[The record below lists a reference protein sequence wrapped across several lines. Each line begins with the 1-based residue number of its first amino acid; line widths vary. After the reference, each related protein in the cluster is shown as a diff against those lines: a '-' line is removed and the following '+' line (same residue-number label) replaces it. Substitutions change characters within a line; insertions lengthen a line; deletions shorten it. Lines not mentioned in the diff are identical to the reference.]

1 MKNFSTRK
9 RFAASVMPTFA
20 VTVAMLSPA
29 CDRIDSSYVDPAM
42 TESRSASELSLES
55 VARMLSELPLTTEHV
70 KEVFDGV
77 SSSASNG
84 YDEEYPFANMLSQP
98 GSGVGDELLR
108 TRSAQEYPNPLRS
121 LVSSA
126 HVGSPDTRAG
136 SFLETLAD
144 AGLQIYWPYSEDWD
158 GVTMPVMTFNP
169 DDETKFSNQAA
180 HVRPSDGTNIGFLRE
195 QLPGGSWVVKEI
207 VVDED
212 YARCNPVWV
221 VNYNED
227 SSHMTPQMI
236 EALCPERS
244 AQVLTRSYSDCKTL
258 VLKEF
263 KAHRNYD
270 PWFAGGSEFFV
281 KCGALNGFTATTEDE
296 LKLYT
301 PSVTDMMINVK
312 RKQVGK
318 SIRFNTVVVSEWTP
332 QLEECVFLMTE
343 DDGGKQTSWKA
354 SGLVKIKS
362 KSYGFEVELPF
373 RRNDDLVW
381 RGKLSSNYF
390 EKYNGKPNRFGD
402 VSVTF
407 SYL

>member
-1 MKNFSTRK
+1 
-9 RFAASVMPTFA
+9 MPTFA
-20 VTVAMLSPA
+20 LVVAMLSSA
-29 CDRIDSSYVDPAM
+29 CDRV
-42 TESRSASELSLES
+42 ESLDVKPGAVETPVVSALSPEG
-55 VARMLSELPLTTEHV
+55 VARMLSELPLTIEHV
-70 KEVFDGV
+70 KEVYDGV
-77 SSSASNG
+77 SSSMSNG
-84 YDEEYPFANMLSQP
+84 YDEEYPFSNMLSQP
-98 GSGVGDELLR
+98 GSGVGDALLR
-108 TRSAQEYPNPLRS
+108 TRSAHEYPSPLRS
-121 LVSSA
+121 LIDSA
-126 HVGSPDTRAG
+126 LDGSPDTRAAFSMG
-136 SFLETLAD
+136 SLAD

-158 GVTMPVMTFNP
+158 GVTMPVVTFNP
-169 DDETKFSNQAA
+169 DDVATFSNQAA
-180 HVRPSDGTNIGFLRE
+180 HVRLSDGSNIGFLRE
-195 QLPGGSWVVKEI
+195 QLPGGAWIVKEI

-212 YARCNPVWV
+212 YARRNPVWV

-227 SSHMTPQMI
+227 SSYMTPQMM
-236 EALCPERS
+236 ETLCPERS
-244 AQVLTRSYSDCKTL
+244 ARILTRSYADCRTL

-270 PWFAGGSEFFV
+270 SWFAGGSEFFV
-281 KCGALNGFTATTEDE
+281 KCGALNGFTAKTEEE
-296 LKLYT
+296 LKLYS

-332 QLEECVFLMTE
+332 QLEECVFLMIE

-381 RGKLSSNYF
+381 RGKLSRNYF